1 LNCFSSINQFLVN
14 WFRQWSSLRNQDKLI
29 VYFCLYAALIKPTAR
44 TLFKNLIPKWP
55 SKAMSFYLN
64 IYFACFFFNLFNWCM
79 HFACS
84 SSFSTN
90 YTWKL
95 YIYFVTFMQ
104 ITLNLLFVC
113 IHNLHYNISICK
125 VSDLPSKSSSGFKSS
140 QEFTFDVRQKKMQ
153 TTLLN
158 IVFPFP
164 LLQLLSFLK
173 GEEKEV

>member
-1 LNCFSSINQFLVN
+1 MNCFSSINQFLVN

-125 VSDLPSKSSSGFKSS
+125 VWLTIQVELGFWKLTRVYFWCPTKENANHLVEYCVS
-140 QEFTFDVRQKKMQ
+140 V
-153 TTLLN
+153 
-158 IVFPFP
+158 
-164 LLQLLSFLK
+164 SFASAP
-173 GEEKEV
+173 